1 MLLSDWFIPDQ
12 VSVAAMVD
20 ADGDW
25 KWELF
30 RHRFPTQVLLRIAA
44 IQRPKPSFHM
54 DSIGWKLRDD
64 RQFSIRTAYHVRCG
78 EESKWLASNSATAVA
93 VSRQQLAQ
101 LPGSNTRSD
110 TSSLWIPPENAI
122 NVESDSSDALRMLQQ
137 RSSEVCSYLIG
148 SHIHQLCKEDWQIVF
163 SKVAR
168 CNNGVADGL
177 AKLASDSSFDVVFF
191 DEPSGGIETG

>member
-1 MLLSDWFIPDQ
+1 
-12 VSVAAMVD
+12 MVD

-78 EESKWLASNSATAVA
+78 EELFGCRSVA
-93 VSRQQLAQ
+93 LGYRCGYGVSL
-101 LPGSNTRSD
+101 GYGMS
-110 TSSLWIPPENAI
+110 AI